1 MIKTTVT
8 TPANTY
14 QLCIQQHLNQVSVDI
29 DANTPNLA
37 VATFRLTVSDTA
49 IAHYFVNYLGGILAM
64 AFQSTMSDAHFLSNL
79 QQIINQELP
88 NWQRSY

>member
-1 MIKTTVT
+1 M
-8 TPANTY
+8 A
-14 QLCIQQHLNQVSVDI
+14 I
-29 DANTPNLA
+29 DTNTPNLA
-37 VATFRLTVSDTA
+37 VATFRLTVSDTT

-64 AFQSTMSDAHFLSNL
+64 AFQDTMSDAHFLSNL

>member
-14 QLCIQQHLNQVSVDI
+14 QLCVQQHYNQVSVAI

-37 VATFRLTVSDTA
+37 TATFRLTVSDTT
-49 IAHYFVNYLGGILAM
+49 IAHYFVNYLGGILSM
-64 AFQSTMSDAHFLSNL
+64 TFQATMSDAHFLSNL